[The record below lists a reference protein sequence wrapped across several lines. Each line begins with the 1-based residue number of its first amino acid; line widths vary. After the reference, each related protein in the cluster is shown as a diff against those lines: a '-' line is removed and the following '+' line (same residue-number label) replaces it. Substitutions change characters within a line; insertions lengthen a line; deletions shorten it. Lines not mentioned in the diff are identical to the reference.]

1 MASITL
7 SGMDTIIRRSIRM
20 ARGTTLALIATLV
33 ACTTC
38 ADESEP
44 PLRPIA
50 EVLAMPLDGGQPTAR
65 VRVRGVITAEPS
77 TSYLGVR
84 LCIQDETAAA
94 RIRAAPTA
102 MAGVTWDA
110 LQSGTEIDVTGLLTP
125 GAYAPLIVADRLTV
139 LGSKALPEPE
149 SVDFDQLF
157 AGGRNGQRVILGG
170 VIQGY
175 RPADGSRTSLIIAS
189 ESRRLV
195 AKVPTQVLPVAPER
209 LVDSL
214 VNLTGIVSAV
224 RNTRGE
230 FLAPVLDVAAA
241 DDIEVLEEAPS
252 DPFGCR
258 ELPLAGIARFRSTTD
273 RNRRIRTHGV
283 VTGSFAGDV
292 FYLQQGKD
300 GVRVQARSGERV
312 ARGDVVEVAGFVD
325 MSLGSGM
332 LCEAICRPLPS
343 GEPLKAIPIQPAK
356 ILATNAAARGSKTM
370 AAVGT
375 FNGCLIEFTGKHVE
389 SERPIGGWCRMTVMD
404 GATAVTAL
412 LPEEAFDSI
421 SRIQSGSLL
430 RCTGIADL
438 KTSFVNVLPL
448 DQDPV
453 SDRVDVLIQTAS
465 DIAVV
470 SVPSWWTPQ
479 RMRYALAAAAMMIAA
494 AMVVIQILR
503 RRIVAQATRLAEQI
517 RSARD
522 AAVEHETALRER
534 TRLASNLHDTVL
546 QTVTG
551 IGFQLRA
558 CRTAGDHDAESVT
571 SHVHFAERMVQHAVQ
586 QLRGTVWAL
595 HTIPAEGPSFTDAL
609 QNLANRLESEH
620 SVRIDARAEGEEHG
634 VPEAVAG
641 NLLLVAK
648 EAIHNAV
655 RHGHASMVDVKVTY
669 ATDGGISLAIRDD
682 GVGFEP
688 GSCPG
693 SADGHFGLEGMRDR
707 LLRMGGSLEVAS
719 TPGEGT
725 RVSAM
730 VPAACLPAPVLED
743 SI

>member
-1 MASITL
+1 
-7 SGMDTIIRRSIRM
+7 MDTIIRRSLQ
-20 ARGTTLALIATLV
+20 AVRGTTLVLIATLM
-33 ACTTC
+33 ACTSLAAEAEQPVQT
-38 ADESEP
+38 
-44 PLRPIA
+44 IA
-50 EVLAMPLDGGQPTAR
+50 EVLALPFSDGEIARR
-65 VRVRGVITAEPS
+65 VRVRGVITAEPQA
-77 TSYLGVR
+77 SYRGVR
-84 LCIQDETAAA
+84 LCIQDDTAAA
-94 RIRAAPTA
+94 RIRAAPKA
-102 MAGVTWDA
+102 MAGGTWGA
-110 LQSGTEIDVTGLLTP
+110 VQRGTEIDVTGILTP
-125 GAYAPLIVADRLTV
+125 GGYAPLIVAERLTV
-139 LGSKALPEPE
+139 LGSRPLPEPE

-157 AGGRNGQRVILGG
+157 AGGRNGQRVILQG

-175 RPADGSRTSLIIAS
+175 RPASGSRTSLIIAS
-189 ESRRLV
+189 ESRRFV
-195 AKVPTQVLPVAPER
+195 AKVPPQVLRVAPER

-230 FLAPVLDVAAA
+230 FLAPVLDVAEA
-241 DDIEVLEEAPS
+241 DDIQVLEEAPA

-273 RNRRIRTHGV
+273 RNRRIRTHGI

-292 FYLQQGKD
+292 FYLQQGQD
-300 GVRVQARSGERV
+300 GVRVQARAGERV
-312 ARGDVVEVAGFVD
+312 ARGDAVEVAGFVD

-356 ILATNAAARGSKTM
+356 ILEANAAARGSKTM
-370 AAVGT
+370 ASVGT

-412 LPEEAFDSI
+412 LPEEAFESI

-430 RCTGIADL
+430 RCTGIADV
-438 KTSFVNVLPL
+438 KTSFVTVLPL

-453 SDRVDVLIQTAS
+453 SDRVDVLIQTAA
-465 DIAVV
+465 DVAVV

-479 RMRYALAAAAMMIAA
+479 RMRYALAAAALMIAA

-503 RRIVAQATRLAEQI
+503 RRIMAQATRLAEQI

-558 CRTAGDHDAESVT
+558 CRTAGDHDTESVT
-571 SHVHFAERMVQHAVQ
+571 SHVHFAERMVEHAVQ

-595 HTIPAEGPSFTDAL
+595 HTIPAEGPSFADAL
-609 QNLANRLESEH
+609 QNLADRLESEH
-620 SVRIDARAEGEEHG
+620 AVRIDVRAEGQEQG

-641 NLLLVAK
+641 NLLLVVK

-669 ATDGGISLAIRDD
+669 AREGGISLVIRDD

-688 GSCPG
+688 GNCPG

-707 LLRMGGSLEVAS
+707 LLRMGGSLEVS
-719 TPGEGT
+719 SMPGEGT
-725 RVSAM
+725 RVRAT

>member
-1 MASITL
+1 MAPE
-7 SGMDTIIRRSIRM
+7 TI
-20 ARGTTLALIATLV
+20 LALLCSFV
-33 ACTTC
+33 ACKAS
-38 ADESEP
+38 ADEAAP
-44 PLRPIA
+44 PLQPIA
-50 EVLAMPLDGGQPTAR
+50 EVLALPLDDGQDAPR
-65 VRVRGVITAEPS
+65 VRVRGVINAKPNPS
-77 TSYLGVR
+77 HFGLWLS
-84 LCIQDETAAA
+84 IQDDSAAA
-94 RIRAAPTA
+94 RIRAAPNA
-102 MAGVTWDA
+102 IAGGTWEA
-110 LQSGTEIDVTGLLTP
+110 VQAGTEIDVTGVLTP
-125 GAYAPLIVADRLTV
+125 GAYAPVIDADRLIV
-139 LGSKALPEPE
+139 LGSKSLPDPV

-157 AGGRNGQRVILGG
+157 AGGRNGQRVILKG

-175 RPADGSRTSLIIAS
+175 RPTVGWRTTLIIAS

-195 AKVPTQVLPVAPER
+195 AKVPTQAIGVAPER

-241 DDIEVLEEAPS
+241 DDIQVLEDAPV

-273 RNRRIRTHGV
+273 RNRRIRTHGT

-292 FYLQQGKD
+292 FYLQKGRD
-300 GVRVQARSGERV
+300 GVRVQSRPGERV
-312 ARGDVVEVAGFVD
+312 ARGDSVEVAGFVD

-370 AAVGT
+370 ATAGT

-412 LPEEAFDSI
+412 LPGEAFESI

-430 RCTGIADL
+430 RCTGIADV
-438 KTSFVNVLPL
+438 KTSFLTVMPL

-453 SDRVDVLIQTAS
+453 SDRVDVLIQTAA
-465 DIAVV
+465 DIAVM
-470 SVPSWWTPQ
+470 SVPSWWTVQ
-479 RMRYALAAAAMMIAA
+479 RMGYALAAAVMMIAA
-494 AMVVIQILR
+494 AMIVIQILR

-522 AAVEHETALRER
+522 SAIEHETALRER

-558 CRTAGDHDAESVT
+558 CRTAGDHDAENVT
-571 SHVHFAERMVQHAVQ
+571 SHVQFAERMVEHAVQ
-586 QLRGTVWAL
+586 QLRGAVWAL
-595 HTIPAEGPSFTDAL
+595 HTIPAEGPSFADAL
-609 QNLANRLESEH
+609 QSLTHRLESEH
-620 SVRIDARAEGEEHG
+620 AVRIDARVEGQEYG

-655 RHGHASMVDVKVTY
+655 RHGHASLVDVKVTY
-669 ATDGGISLAIRDD
+669 DCERGVSLAIRDD

-688 GSCPG
+688 GNCLG

-707 LLRMGGSLEVAS
+707 LLRMGGTLEVSS

-725 RVSAM
+725 RVRAT
-730 VPAACLPAPVLED
+730 VPATCLPSPVLED
-743 SI
+743 SIEADTRHLD

>member
-1 MASITL
+1 
-7 SGMDTIIRRSIRM
+7 M
-20 ARGTTLALIATLV
+20 ARGTALALIASLV
-33 ACTTC
+33 AYST
-38 ADESEP
+38 AAAEAAP

-50 EVLAMPLDGGQPTAR
+50 EVLALPVNDGQVAPR
-65 VRVRGVITAEPS
+65 VRVRGVITAEPNNS
-77 TSYLGVR
+77 HLGMR
-84 LCIQDETAAA
+84 LCIQDDTAAA
-94 RIRAAPTA
+94 RIRVAPKA
-102 MAGVTWDA
+102 LAGGTWDA
-110 LQSGTEIDVTGLLTP
+110 VQSGTEIDVTGVLTP
-125 GAYAPLIVADRLTV
+125 GGYAPLIVAERLTV
-139 LGSKALPEPE
+139 LGRKPLPEPQP
-149 SVDFDQLF
+149 VDFDQLF
-157 AGGRNGQRVILGG
+157 AGGRNGQRVIVQG

-175 RPADGSRTSLIIAS
+175 RPADGARTSLIIAS
-189 ESRRLV
+189 ESRRFV
-195 AKVPTQVLPVAPER
+195 AKLPTQVLDVAPER

-214 VNLTGIVSAV
+214 VTLTGIVSAV

-241 DDIEVLEEAPS
+241 DDIQVLEEAPS

-273 RNRRIRTHGV
+273 RNRRIRTHGI

-292 FYLQQGKD
+292 FYLQEGKD

-312 ARGDVVEVAGFVD
+312 ARGDAVEVAGFVD

-343 GEPLKAIPIQPAK
+343 GEPLQAIPIQPAK
-356 ILATNAAARGSKTM
+356 ILATNAAARGSKTI
-370 AAVGT
+370 ASVGT

-421 SRIQSGSLL
+421 SRIQSGSVL
-430 RCTGIADL
+430 RCTGIADV
-438 KTSFVNVLPL
+438 KTSFLTVLPL

-453 SDRVDVLIQTAS
+453 SDRVDVLIQTAA
-465 DIAVV
+465 DVAVV

-571 SHVHFAERMVQHAVQ
+571 SHVHFAERMVEHAVQ

-609 QNLANRLESEH
+609 QNLADRLESEH
-620 SVRIDARAEGEEHG
+620 AVRIDARAEGQEHG

-641 NLLLVAK
+641 NMLLVAK

-655 RHGHASMVDVKVTY
+655 RHGHASLVDVKVTY
-669 ATDGGISLAIRDD
+669 DPEGGIALAIRDD

-693 SADGHFGLEGMRDR
+693 SAAGHFGLEGMRDR
-707 LLRMGGSLEVAS
+707 LLRMGGSLDVSS

-725 RVSAM
+725 RVRAT
-730 VPAACLPAPVLED
+730 VPGACLPAPVLGD
-743 SI
+743 SAEPGPRVLD